1 MYLCNMDQDMTK
13 GKIKMTART
22 FQGLEEVLAK
32 ELEELGADDILISKR
47 AVDFSGNL
55 TLLYKANLALRTA
68 IKIIMPIHYF
78 KATTEEE
85 LYNAVKA
92 MEWENYLSVN
102 GSFVVDTAVKSEYF
116 THSKYV
122 AYKTKDAIVDRF
134 REKFGN
140 RPSVNFDH
148 PNLYIDV
155 RISSDQCCISFNAS
169 GEPLFKRGYR
179 QDTNEAPINEC
190 LAAGLVLLSG
200 WRGEKDLL
208 DPMCGSGTILT
219 EAAMYAMNIAPN
231 LNREEFGFRT
241 WNDFDPKV
249 FMEIKRELRSAKK
262 SLTCKIKGSDIDARV
277 IAKAMINIAAAGLDE
292 DISIKKKDFFTY
304 EKQEKSLIIIT
315 NPPYHER
322 MKAEDIIEM
331 YATIGDLLK
340 QNFIN
345 CEAWIISSNIDALKQ
360 VGLKPTKR
368 IPLVNGK
375 LECRY
380 MQFEMY
386 EGTKKFLPQ

>member
-1 MYLCNMDQDMTK
+1 MDESTTVA
-13 GKIKMTART
+13 KIKFTART

-32 ELEELGADDILISKR
+32 ELQTLGASDVVISKR
-47 AVDFSGNL
+47 AVDFSGDL
-55 TLLYKANLALRTA
+55 KLLYKANLSLRTA
-68 IKIIMPIHYF
+68 IKLIMPIHYF
-78 KATTEEE
+78 SATTEEE
-85 LYNAVKA
+85 LYNAVKG
-92 MEWENYLSVN
+92 MEWEKYLTVN
-102 GSFVVDTAVKSEYF
+102 GSFMVDTAVHSEYF
-116 THSKYV
+116 NHSKYV

-134 REKFGN
+134 REKFGS
-140 RPSVNFDH
+140 RPSVNFEN
-148 PNLYIDV
+148 PTLYIDV
-155 RISSDQCCISFNAS
+155 RISSDQCCVSFNTS

-200 WRGEKDLL
+200 WHGEKDLL

-231 LNREEFGFRT
+231 INRNDFGFKT
-241 WNDFDPKV
+241 LNDFDPKLL
-249 FMEIKRELRSAKK
+249 MEVKKDLRSQKK
-262 SLTCKIKGSDIDARV
+262 PLICKIKGSDIDSKV
-277 IAKAMINIAAAGLDE
+277 VNKAMSNIAAAGLDE
-292 DISIKKKDFFTY
+292 DISLRTKDFFTY
-304 EKQEKSLIIIT
+304 EKQEKSVVIIT

-322 MKAEDIIEM
+322 MKSADINEM

-340 QNFIN
+340 QNFVN

-360 VGLKPTKR
+360 VGLKPTIR

-386 EGTKKFLPQ
+386 EGTRKFIPQS